1 MLFYSHHNML
11 CCTAN
16 WYRNALNGT
25 LILPQVPISYIA
37 YRQCPLGY
45 CYWCLIVQKY
55 LNNITMSLELS
66 SKLNNPLWSCK
77 NIGVGNVIFSI
88 TVLHI
93 VLRIN
98 SLVILT
104 AHCWHTSKGAAPH
117 HQALTIL
124 CKIILVTLP
133 RDNAQCN
140 NTGFYDVVIV
150 KICVYNILA
159 DIVVR
164 QC

>member
-1 MLFYSHHNML
+1 
-11 CCTAN
+11 
-16 WYRNALNGT
+16 
-25 LILPQVPISYIA
+25 
-37 YRQCPLGY
+37 
-45 CYWCLIVQKY
+45 
-55 LNNITMSLELS
+55 MSFS
-66 SKLNNPLWSCK
+66 K
-77 NIGVGNVIFSI
+77 NIGVGNVIFSV

-150 KICVYNILA
+150 KITLPTPMFLLHSPVSTEPCSGEVEVPIVTLNATKRDILMA
-159 DIVVR
+159 L
-164 QC
+164 